1 MPPAG
6 GCAPHTPIPDEPAL
20 RAALAHPPT
29 LGFPSVGAAPPRPH
43 WIGSTTRSYR
53 GRSGALPLA
62 REGAPTRNYTKVSPR
77 GERVGVRVQLCRRQI
92 QGRSE
97 VRSRIQGEGAAHP
110 GSRKGAREAPRFG
123 DGTRE
128 PCRRRRVPGVR
139 GLASSG
145 DPSGVSW
152 PAPASTGW
160 KDSRGIRAP
169 RRTPCSGPAPRPLKA
184 LRASSD
190 GRGSCR
196 SHPSPLMSSVP
207 PSHDASARQS
217 ADHGTRTP
225 EAHAARASGSFRR
238 IVPHRVQSPQRLS
251 NNCICR
257 ADELCTNTLPE

>member
-1 MPPAG
+1 MG
-6 GCAPHTPIPDEPAL
+6 GPER
-20 RAALAHPPT
+20 RAARA
-29 LGFPSVGAAPPRPH
+29 RPG
-43 WIGSTTRSYR
+43 WGCG
-53 GRSGALPLA
+53 GRSPPQ
-62 REGAPTRNYTKVSPR
+62 ETRDQPRKVSQRSPS
-77 GERVGVRVQLCRRQI
+77 GARVGVRVRLPCRQV

-97 VRSRIQGEGAAHP
+97 VRSRIQGEGAAAA

-169 RRTPCSGPAPRPLKA
+169 RHTPCSGPAPRPLKA

-251 NNCICR
+251 NNCRCR
-257 ADELCTNTLPE
+257 ADEPCTNTLPE

>member
-1 MPPAG
+1 MGQSGPAG
-6 GCAPHTPIPDEPAL
+6 YSRVNRSSL
-20 RAALAHPPT
+20 RVLVRD
-29 LGFPSVGAAPPRPH
+29 GGVGGAAPRRRHAIGLGAPHPRP
-43 WIGSTTRSYR
+43 
-53 GRSGALPLA
+53 LPSKG
-62 REGAPTRNYTKVSPR
+62 EGAGAPPESYAKVSQR
-77 GERVGVRVQLCRRQI
+77 GGWVRVRLRRQF

-97 VRSRIQGEGAAHP
+97 VGSRTQGEGSAAA
-110 GSRKGAREAPRFG
+110 GSRRGRTRRL
-123 DGTRE
+123 DLGTE
-128 PCRRRRVPGVR
+128 PASRVGSGGFRAFV

-184 LRASSD
+184 PRASSD

-251 NNCICR
+251 NNCRCR
-257 ADELCTNTLPE
+257 ADEPCTNTLPE